1 MRDARSAFVPADTS
15 LDVWEAQ
22 TEIYRRMTGAE
33 RMDVAFRL
41 GAMAREQ
48 SLAGI
53 RDRHRGYSDE
63 QLNRALFRLLHGDA
77 LTRAVWP
84 HEPLLDP

>member
-1 MRDARSAFVPADTS
+1 
-15 LDVWEAQ
+15 
-22 TEIYRRMTGAE
+22 MTGAE

-48 SLAGI
+48 TRAGI
-53 RDRHRGYSDE
+53 QDRHPGYSDD
-63 QLNRALFRLLHGDA
+63 QVKRALFRLLHGDA